1 VTAVSIV
8 GHGSS
13 FDVIVYAG
21 QNPVGAQVLYVDGVA
36 LTITSATF
44 LGTISGGQG
53 WIFQITGVSIQ
64 NSGSVVGVGNSV
76 PANPVS
82 ASAAPTLFNV
92 DAGFTVNFT
101 WGVESITMQ
110 INGSGYTTGGSVAF
124 SPAGATA
131 TFSVTPLAGGPTAQN
146 PSVVSFFQ
154 QRMVLGAT
162 NGNLQGFS
170 MSQPGAFFNFNT
182 TNPIQADDA
191 IQGSI
196 VNGQLNQI
204 KSFINVPTGLMTFTS
219 RGAWLI
225 SGGAGNP
232 PTTPLNVT
240 ATTQAVVGASDLP
253 PLQVNYDAIYGQAKG
268 YYVRDITFNFYVG
281 VYTGNDISIISSHL
295 FYGYQLTEW
304 TWAEEPFKTIWAI
317 RSDGT
322 LLSLAYVKEQ
332 ETIGWA
338 HHDTNGQFMSVTSV
352 VEALTVTNPS
362 TGPTQILVDAVYVV
376 VQRVVQGVTLQ
387 YVERMADRIF
397 PYGVEDAWCVDAGLQ
412 TSAINF
418 MNPNLIMSAAAASG
432 NGVLFTGTP
441 VASFGFGVGN
451 IGQVIRMGGGIATI
465 TSIVSANQ
473 VLCNITQPIAYVNPY
488 TGIPFSAAGS
498 AWGLWVP
505 VTTVSGL
512 THLVGQQVVG
522 LADGTPVGPLTV
534 SAAGT
539 VTLPQAATKVVLGLA
554 FTPQLQTLQLD
565 LGEPTA
571 QGKRKKI
578 SACTVRC
585 RDTLGLQFG
594 TSFTTLVT
602 MKDFIIGNVGS
613 ASNKI
618 VTGLVSADARTIAD
632 PLWQVPGQYCLQQP
646 LPYPATILG
655 VIPEIEVGDTPK

>member
-1 VTAVSIV
+1 VFSV
-8 GHGSS
+8 
-13 FDVIVYAG
+13 
-21 QNPVGAQVLYVDGVA
+21 Q
-36 LTITSATF
+36 
-44 LGTISGGQG
+44 GGLV
-53 WIFQITGVSIQ
+53 F
-64 NSGSVVGVGNSV
+64 
-76 PANPVS
+76 
-82 ASAAPTLFNV
+82 
-92 DAGFTVNFT
+92 NFT
-101 WGVESITMQ
+101 WGVQSITMQ

-182 TNPIQADDA
+182 TNPVQADDA
-191 IQGSI
+191 IEGSI

-352 VEALTVTNPS
+352 VEALTITNPS
-362 TGPTQILVDAVYVV
+362 AGPTQILVDAVYVV

-418 MNPNLIMSAAAASG
+418 GNPNINMSASAATGSG
-432 NGVLFTGTP
+432 VTFTSSIPLFAITSPGTVL
-441 VASFGFGVGN
+441 
-451 IGQVIRMGGGIATI
+451 RMGNGIATI
-465 TSIVSANQ
+465 TSFIDSQ
-473 VLCNITQPIAYVNPY
+473 HVLGTITQPITYVNPY
-488 TGIPFSAAGS
+488 TGIPFSAVGSS
-498 AWGLWVP
+498 AWGIWNV

-585 RDTLGLQFG
+585 KDTLGLQFG